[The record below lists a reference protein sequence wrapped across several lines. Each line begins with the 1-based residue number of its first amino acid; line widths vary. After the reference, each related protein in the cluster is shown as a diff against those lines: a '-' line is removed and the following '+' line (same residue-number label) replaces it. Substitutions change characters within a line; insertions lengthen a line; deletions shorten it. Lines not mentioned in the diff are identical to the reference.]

1 MQNYKL
7 LREYK
12 NISVKKCSNA
22 SASYHKQKYN
32 KASAGCF
39 YTSLVCL
46 CRLDT
51 TYNNPFLIKIFKQ
64 INKKPYLCKKHK
76 KQSK

>member
-22 SASYHKQKYN
+22 SASYHKQNITK
-32 KASAGCF
+32 
-39 YTSLVCL
+39 
-46 CRLDT
+46 RLQGVFILPQSVYAD
-51 TYNNPFLIKIFKQ
+51 LIQLIITHF
-64 INKKPYLCKKHK
+64 
-76 KQSK
+76 